1 MSTPG
6 SFHPIR
12 HVGVGILVLGMA
24 VTTALFAQSYRPGSR
39 AKDPGPRPNPPSAI
53 PSPVPGLN
61 D

>member
-12 HVGVGILVLGMA
+12 HDRGGDP
-24 VTTALFAQSYRPGSR
+24 RPGDGRDHCALCPIVSAR
-39 AKDPGPRPNPPSAI
+39 LEGQGAGPRPNPPSAI
-53 PSPVPGLN
+53 PSPVPGLS